1 MEQLKEIL
9 EEIGEKEELRKK
21 DSFVLA
27 DMLAGLDS
35 QKSKL
40 KKKLDNIKEQRE
52 KIEEILMEK
61 MSENGIQNINA
72 GDRTIYIHRQ
82 YWAGAKKEREQLVQA
97 LKDIGMQDY
106 VKENYNTHS
115 ISAWVRERI
124 EEYENENDTVV
135 DDPIEVLPEE
145 LQEEMKISE
154 KVQLRSR
161 RA

>member
-1 MEQLKEIL
+1 MEQLKGIL

-82 YWAGAKKEREQLVQA
+82 YWAGAKNEREQLVQA

-135 DDPIEVLPEE
+135 DDPIEILPEE